1 MNEDDKIASDVQYY
15 QDKIIEAI
23 TRCTDLGTLQYLEKF
38 NRLWIEKH
46 AKKEE

>member
-1 MNEDDKIASDVQYY
+1 MNEEDKLSLDIQYY
-15 QDKIIEAI
+15 QDKIIEVI

-38 NRLWIEKH
+38 NRLYIEKN